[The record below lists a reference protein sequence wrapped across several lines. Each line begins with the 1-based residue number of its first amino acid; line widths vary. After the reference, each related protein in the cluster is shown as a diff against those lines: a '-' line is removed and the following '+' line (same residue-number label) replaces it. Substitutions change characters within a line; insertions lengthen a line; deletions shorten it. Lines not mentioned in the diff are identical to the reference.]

1 MRFNNSYRRYT
12 NNEEQKRE
20 KRRCERR
27 SIEEERVPLS
37 RVKLVHVEKRTAAR
51 G

>member
-1 MRFNNSYRRYT
+1 MVQLLARRR
-12 NNEEQKRE
+12 NAKSDDASADPS
-20 KRRCERR
+20 KKG
-27 SIEEERVPLS
+27 VPLS